1 MYFKCCK
8 SCATQVNFFICMV
21 FCLLTLRIDLFT
33 VGQLCLYITVV
44 TILVVCPVILVDN
57 IYTKKYRS
65 SYINFFYSY
74 SSFFH
79 LLYYFYWFTLKISS
93 FYFIILIYNLIYFD
107 YRIIYD
113 LFFSSYLNFYIL
125 T

>member
-1 MYFKCCK
+1 
-8 SCATQVNFFICMV
+8 MV